1 MDLRPRDRSKE
12 ISGDMIYKAR
22 NSIERVYDRV
32 TGMNQV
38 SFETK
43 PNLFNKKLLRDSQ
56 SNVTLRKNVD
66 LGDRSSYV
74 KSSMNKR
81 GSDSILS

>member
-12 ISGDMIYKAR
+12 IGGDMIYKAR

-32 TGMNQV
+32 TSMNQV
-38 SFETK
+38 SFDTK
-43 PNLFNKKLLRDSQ
+43 PNLFSKKLLRDSQ

-66 LGDRSSYV
+66 LGERSSYV

-81 GSDSILS
+81 ASDSILS